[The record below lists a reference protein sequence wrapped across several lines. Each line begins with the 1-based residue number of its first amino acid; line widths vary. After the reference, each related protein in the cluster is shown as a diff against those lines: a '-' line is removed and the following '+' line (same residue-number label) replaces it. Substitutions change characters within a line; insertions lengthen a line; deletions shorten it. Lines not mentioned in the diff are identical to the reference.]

1 MNNFEELQK
10 NWLSQPVN
18 DMVNPA
24 ELQLVQNKWKAHQ
37 RKVLLANLAMSAGFL
52 AALIIVGSVYV
63 AFRHQYGWPFEVS
76 IVAIYCLLII
86 FLNAA
91 WRSYG
96 FKRENLEISSA
107 DFIDHQISKLEWQRK
122 ILNTYVWI
130 YCVLLWLALSF
141 YVVAVTGKG
150 SVLFTF
156 TALGI
161 ITAYFMGM
169 ALWAWF
175 RKNKKQLRQI
185 DELIYDLK
193 QLQHTLN

>member
-1 MNNFEELQK
+1 MNSFENIQK

-18 DMVNPA
+18 DMENPT
-24 ELQLVQNKWKAHQ
+24 EIQFVQNKWQAHQ
-37 RKVLLANLAMSAGFL
+37 RKVLLANLAMSVGFL
-52 AALIIVGSVYV
+52 AALIVVGCVYV

-76 IVAIYCLLII
+76 IVAIYCFLII

-96 FKRENLEISSA
+96 FTKENLEVSSV
-107 DFIDHQISKLEWQRK
+107 DYIDYQISKLEWQRK
-122 ILNTYVWI
+122 MLNTYVWI

-141 YVVAVTGKG
+141 YTVAVTGKG
-150 SVLFTF
+150 PVLFTWS
-156 TALGI
+156 ALGI
-161 ITAYFMGM
+161 ITVYFLGM

-193 QLQHTLN
+193 QLHDALN